1 MTTSADPS
9 PSSSEPSQPAGVRGR
24 VSAGFAALLRLVR
37 TPRSDRDAIETI
49 LESQDHDESS
59 GFGADERKMLSNILQ
74 LKDRTVEDVLVPR
87 AEIIAVEVD
96 ASIDDVIEVAAAEG
110 HSRLPVYGED
120 KDDIRGLVHIKDL
133 LAAKARGSNE
143 GLRSILRPPIFVAP
157 SMPVLDMLLDMRTKR
172 RHMAF
177 VVDEH
182 GGIDGLLTIE
192 DLVEEIV
199 GDIQDEHDEDNGSI
213 LAIGDN
219 EFEAHARLELTELEN
234 RIGAFLTDEDREED
248 FDTLGGLVFSL
259 AGRVPIR
266 GEVLTHDSGWRFM
279 VMDADPRRIRRVHIE
294 PATNP
299 LRRRRRLAV
308 ASGEA
313 GEASAESSGE
323 ALGESLGNT
332 DKTGESGEPLAHAA
346 DR

>member
-9 PSSSEPSQPAGVRGR
+9 STSSEPSQPASARSR
-24 VSAGFAALLRLVR
+24 LSAGLATLLRLVR
-37 TPRSDRDAIETI
+37 PQRSDRDTIETI
-49 LESQDHDESS
+49 LESPDHDENSD
-59 GFGADERKMLSNILQ
+59 FGADERKMLSNILQ
-74 LKDRTVEDVLVPR
+74 LKHRTVEDVLVPR
-87 AEIIAVEVD
+87 AEIIAVEAD

-110 HSRLPVYGED
+110 HSRLPVYGDD
-120 KDDIRGLVHIKDL
+120 KDDIHGLVHIKDL

-143 GLRSILRPPIFVAP
+143 GLHSILRPPIFVAP

-199 GDIQDEHDEDNGSI
+199 GDIQDEHDEDNGGI
-213 LAIGDN
+213 VTVGEN

-234 RIGAFLTDEDREED
+234 RIGPFLTDEDREED

-259 AGRVPIR
+259 AGRIPIR
-266 GEVLTHDSGWRFM
+266 GEVLTHESGWRFM

-308 ASGEA
+308 STDEA
-313 GEASAESSGE
+313 DEASSSE
-323 ALGESLGNT
+323 NNT
-332 DKTGESGEPLAHAA
+332 ELSDPPADAA
-346 DR
+346 DS

>member
-1 MTTSADPS
+1 
-9 PSSSEPSQPAGVRGR
+9 
-24 VSAGFAALLRLVR
+24 
-37 TPRSDRDAIETI
+37 
-49 LESQDHDESS
+49 
-59 GFGADERKMLSNILQ
+59 
-74 LKDRTVEDVLVPR
+74 
-87 AEIIAVEVD
+87 
-96 ASIDDVIEVAAAEG
+96 
-110 HSRLPVYGED
+110 
-120 KDDIRGLVHIKDL
+120 
-133 LAAKARGSNE
+133 
-143 GLRSILRPPIFVAP
+143 
-157 SMPVLDMLLDMRTKR
+157 MPVLDMLLDMRTKR

-266 GEVLTHDSGWRFM
+266 GEVLIHDSGWRFM
-279 VMDADPRRIRRVHIE
+279 VMDAGPRRIRRVHIE

-323 ALGESLGNT
+323 ALGESLGST

>member
-1 MTTSADPS
+1 MTTSAD
-9 PSSSEPSQPAGVRGR
+9 PSSSEPSQPASLRDRLSEGLVTL
-24 VSAGFAALLRLVR
+24 VRLVR
-37 TPRSDRDAIETI
+37 PQRSDRDTIETI
-49 LESQDHDESS
+49 LESPDHDETS

-96 ASIDDVIEVAAAEG
+96 ASIDEVIEVAAAEG

-199 GDIQDEHDEDNGSI
+199 GDIQDEHDEDNGEI
-213 LAIGDN
+213 FTVGEN

-234 RIGAFLTDEDREED
+234 RIGTFLTTEDREED

-259 AGRVPIR
+259 AGRIPIR
-266 GEVLTHDSGWRFM
+266 GEVLTHASGWRFM

-308 ASGEA
+308 AA
-313 GEASAESSGE
+313 GAAEENAAGAGDNDVLEDPATKASDA
-323 ALGESLGNT
+323 
-332 DKTGESGEPLAHAA
+332 
-346 DR
+346 